1 MGETMSDDVYQELPR
16 ELTSLL
22 RDPRVVLPGEMETMD
37 RVHAWVQAP
46 TFSNVGAP
54 PLLGYVGPQSV
65 RSLTG
70 STSG

>member
-1 MGETMSDDVYQELPR
+1 MGEMMSDDVYQDLPR

-22 RDPRVVLPGEMETMD
+22 RDPRIVLPGEMETMD

-46 TFSNVGAP
+46 SFSNAGAP
-54 PLLGYVGPQSV
+54 PLPTYVGAQGV